1 MTTAISII
9 FASQGTTPAQREAY
23 WLEPNALSVAA
34 GRAPRF
40 VSFTNVQNLV
50 VVPVTD
56 SLKRCF
62 GTDIPQWL

>member
-1 MTTAISII
+1 MTTATGII
-9 FASQGTTPAQREAY
+9 FASQETTPAQREAY

-34 GRAPRF
+34 ARAHRF
-40 VSFTNVQNLV
+40 VFFANAQDLM

-62 GTDIPQWL
+62 GTDIPQWP

>member
-1 MTTAISII
+1 MTIATAII

-34 GRAPRF
+34 GRAARF
-40 VSFTNVQNLV
+40 VSFTKAQDLV
-50 VVPVTD
+50 VGPVTD

-62 GTDIPQWL
+62 GTDIPQWP